1 MNKAE
6 LLQHLENKYDQMA
19 AVSAA
24 VWSTPELGFK
34 EFESI
39 KPLVNT
45 LEAEGFAVE
54 IGVAEVP
61 TAFVGTWGEG
71 KPVIG
76 FLGEFDALPGL
87 SQVAGQVKH
96 EAIVEGGN
104 GHGCGHNALGTGCL
118 AAAIGLKDYLK
129 ANNLKGTVKYF
140 GCPGEETGS
149 GKVFMAREG
158 VFDDTDIALAWHP
171 SDHNEV
177 VSCSSLADTNYYF
190 KFKGKPAHAAA
201 CPELGRSALDA
212 CELTNVGVNYLRE
225 HMIDQARIHYAY
237 VNAGCSAPNVVH
249 DEAIINYEI
258 RAPKIEDA
266 VALAK
271 RVIKVA
277 QGAALMTE
285 TELEIIEKE
294 SMCNVIPVESL
305 DKLMYESMIEVG
317 APKFTDEDYAFAQGF
332 RVGLTEEEKC
342 GDYLK
347 SKKALGV
354 KNFEQAQELSKK
366 GLADQFLPFKYD
378 PDYIMSGSTD
388 VGDVSYVTPTSTVHI
403 ASWSLG
409 VQAHT
414 KESTAQSNSP
424 ICHKG
429 LLCAGKIMALTAV
442 KLVEDPSLVSKI
454 QAEHK
459 VLVPNGYVCPI
470 SKDIKA
476 VDIKK

>member
-1 MNKAE
+1 MNKEE

-24 VWSTPELGFK
+24 VWSTPELGFV
-34 EFESI
+34 EHESI
-39 KPLVNT
+39 KPLVKT
-45 LEAEGFAVE
+45 LEEEGFKVE
-54 IGVAEVP
+54 IGVAEIP

-87 SQVAGQVKH
+87 SQVAGQVEH
-96 EAIVEGGN
+96 EAIVENGN

-140 GCPGEETGS
+140 GCPGEESGA

-171 SDHNEV
+171 ADHNV
-177 VSCSSLADTNYYF
+177 VSCRSNLADTNYHF
-190 KFKGKPAHAAA
+190 KFKGKPAHAAGA
-201 CPELGRSALDA
+201 PELGRSALDA
-212 CELTNVGVNYLRE
+212 CELMNVGVNYLRE
-225 HMIDQARIHYAY
+225 HMRDQARIHYAY

-258 RAPKIEDA
+258 RSPKIEDA

-277 QGAALMTE
+277 EGAALMTE

-305 DKLMYESMIEVG
+305 CKVMHESMLEVG
-317 APKFTDEDYAFAQGF
+317 APKFTAEDYKLAEEF

-342 GDYLK
+342 GNYYRF
-347 SKKALGV
+347 SKALGV
-354 KNFEQAQELSKK
+354 KDLEHAKELSKK
-366 GLADQFLPFKYD
+366 GLADQFLPFKFD
-378 PDYIMSGSTD
+378 GESVASGSSD
-388 VGDVSYVTPTSTVHI
+388 VGDVSYVTPTASVRI

-414 KESTAQSNSP
+414 KESTAQSNSALS
-424 ICHKG
+424 HKG

-442 KLVEDPSLVSKI
+442 KLVEDPSLVAKAK
-454 QAEHK
+454 AEHK
-459 VLVPNGYVCPI
+459 LLVPNGYTCPI
-470 SKDIKA
+470 SKNIKPTDIRK
-476 VDIKK
+476 